1 MAESENV
8 YYGLSSAEVEARH
21 EQGLDNRDVGVKTK
35 SIKQIILGNTFTFFN
50 IVNFILGFLVL
61 STGSLKN
68 MLFLGVVV
76 ANTAIGS
83 FQEIRSKKTIDKLSL
98 ISAPK
103 VNVIRDGNLQTITVS
118 DVVKDDLILLE
129 IGNQICADCV
139 VVSGEV
145 EVDESLLTGE
155 SDPVGKKAGDKLMSG
170 SFIVSGNCLAQA
182 ENVGAES
189 YANKIAGE
197 ASKKKDEKS
206 EIMKSLNIIVKFIS
220 FSLVPVGGLLFW
232 KSFFVE
238 GVSYRSSIVSMVAA
252 LTGMI
257 PEGLV
262 LLTSVVFA
270 VSVIRLSK
278 HNTLVQELYCI
289 ESLARV
295 DVLCLDKTGT
305 ITEGSMQLDGFVP
318 LDGHS
323 EEEMREAISAL
334 VTVLNDNNPTY
345 NALLAEFGKNSDM
358 TALNTVPFSS
368 ARKWSGAQLD
378 NRKTYLMGAGE
389 FILGEGFSPYK
400 EIAESYAAN
409 GSRVLLLA
417 SSDSGFD
424 EEKNVP
430 PHTTAVGLI
439 LISDKIRAE
448 APDTLAYF
456 AEQGVDLKVIS
467 GDNAVTVSQ
476 IAKKAGLK
484 NADNYIDAS
493 TLETDEEIREA
504 VLTHSVFG
512 RVTPEQKFKFV
523 KFLKEEGHTVAMTGD
538 GVNDVLALRES
549 DCSIAMASGSD
560 AARTVSDLVL
570 LDSNFASLPKV
581 VREGRRS
588 INNLQR
594 SASLFLTKTIF
605 SVLLSVLFIF
615 VSTTY
620 PFEPIQ
626 MSLISSLTIGIPSF
640 ILALEPNK
648 DRIKGKFIVN
658 VIKKAIPS
666 AIPMF
671 LNILMLVLIERAFA
685 LSFVELST
693 TAVILTFFTGVIMLF
708 RVSFPFNLMRFFL
721 FIFVIAAFIIAY
733 IYFPSLL
740 SLTPPNYKMCV
751 VTLPYMLMS
760 ISCTMAISHFIEN
773 VIERKEEKK

>member
-1 MAESENV
+1 MTLPD
-8 YYGLSSAEVEARH
+8 YYNGLTSAQVQERH
-21 EQGLDNRDVGVKTK
+21 EQGLDNREVGVKTK
-35 SIKQIILGNTFTFFN
+35 SVKEIILGNIFTFFN
-50 IVNFILGFLVL
+50 IVNFILAILVL

-68 MLFLGVVV
+68 CLFMGTVV
-76 ANTAIGS
+76 ANTVIGC

-103 VNVIRDGNLQTITVS
+103 VNVIRDGNQQTITVS
-118 DVVKDDLILLE
+118 EVVKDDLILLG
-129 IGNQICADCV
+129 IGNQICADCIL
-139 VVSGEV
+139 VSGEV

-155 SDPVGKKAGDKLMSG
+155 SDPVNKRQGDELMSG
-170 SFIVSGNCLAQA
+170 SFIVSGNCYAKA
-182 ENVGAES
+182 ERVGHES

-197 ASKKKDEKS
+197 AKKSKGVKS
-206 EIMKSLNIIVKFIS
+206 EIMKSLNMIVKFIS
-220 FSLVPVGGLLFW
+220 FSLIPVGALLFW

-270 VSVIRLSK
+270 VSVIRLAK
-278 HNTLVQELYCI
+278 HKTLVQELYCI
-289 ESLARV
+289 EALARV

-318 LDGHS
+318 LGNHN
-323 EEEMREAISAL
+323 EREMRDALSAL
-334 VTVLNDNNPTY
+334 VTALNDNNPTY
-345 NALLAEFGKNSDM
+345 NALLAEFGKTSDW
-358 TALNTVPFSS
+358 TAKGIVPFSS
-368 ARKWSGAQLD
+368 ARKWSGAEFE
-378 NRKTYLMGAGE
+378 NHKTYLMGAGE
-389 FILGEGFSPYK
+389 FILGEKFSEYK
-400 EIAESYAAN
+400 KIAESYASS

-417 SSDSGFD
+417 SSDNGFD
-424 EEKNVP
+424 EKGVP
-430 PHTTAVGLI
+430 INTEAVGLI
-439 LISDKIRAE
+439 LISDKIREE
-448 APDTLAYF
+448 APDTLSYF

-484 NADNYIDAS
+484 DADNYVDAS
-493 TLETDEEIREA
+493 TLTTDEEIKEA
-504 VLTHSVFG
+504 ILTHSVFG

-523 KFLKEEGHTVAMTGD
+523 KFLKEAGHTVAMTGD

-581 VREGRRS
+581 VKEGRRS

-594 SASLFLTKTIF
+594 SASLFLNKTIF
-605 SVLLSVLFIF
+605 SVFLSVFFIF

-626 MSLISSLTIGIPSF
+626 MTLISSLTIGIPSF

-648 DRIKGKFIVN
+648 ERIKGKFIVN
-658 VIKKAIPS
+658 VIKKSIPS
-666 AIPMF
+666 ALPMF
-671 LNILMLVLIERAFA
+671 LNIVMLVLIERAFA
-685 LSFVELST
+685 LSFAELSSC
-693 TAVILTFFTGVIMLF
+693 AVILTFFTGVIMLF
-708 RVSFPFNLMRFFL
+708 RVSFPFNYMRFFL
-721 FIFVIAAFIIAY
+721 FIFVIAAFIVAY
-733 IYFPSLL
+733 IYFPTLL
-740 SLTPPNYKMCV
+740 SLTAPNFKMLV
-751 VTLPYMLMS
+751 VIFPYMLMS
-760 ISCTMAISHFIEN
+760 ISCTMVLSHFIEN
-773 VIERKEEKK
+773 VIERKEAK

>member
-35 SIKQIILGNTFTFFN
+35 SVKQIILNNIFTFFN
-50 IVNFILGFLVL
+50 IVNFILAFLVL
-61 STGSLKN
+61 STGSIKN
-68 MLFLGVVV
+68 VLFLGVVV

-118 DVVKDDLILLE
+118 EVVKDDLIMLE
-129 IGNQICADCV
+129 IGNQVCADCV
-139 VVSGEV
+139 VVSGEA

-155 SDPVGKKAGDKLMSG
+155 SDPVGKKPGDRLMSG
-170 SFIVSGNCLAQA
+170 SFIVSGNCLAYA
-182 ENVGAES
+182 EKVGAES

-197 ASKKKDEKS
+197 ASKTKDQKS
-206 EIMKSLNIIVKFIS
+206 EIMKSLNVIVKFIS

-238 GVSYRSSIVSMVAA
+238 GVSYRNSIVSMVAA

-289 ESLARV
+289 EALARV

-305 ITEGSMQLDGFVP
+305 ITEGSMQFDGFVP
-318 LDGHS
+318 LDGHD
-323 EEEMREAISAL
+323 EDEMKAAVSSL

-345 NALLAEFGKNSDM
+345 NALLTEFGKESSL
-358 TALNTVPFSS
+358 TAKNTVPFSS
-368 ARKWSGAQLD
+368 ARKWSGAEFESG
-378 NRKTYLMGAGE
+378 KTYLMGAGE
-389 FILGEGFSPYK
+389 FILGGEFSRYK
-400 EIAESYAAN
+400 DIAESYAAS

-417 SSDSGFD
+417 SSDNGFD
-424 EEKNVP
+424 DKGVP
-430 PHTTAVGLI
+430 ENTKAVGLI

-484 NADNYIDAS
+484 NAENYIDAS
-493 TLETDEEIREA
+493 TLTTDEEIKEA

-512 RVTPEQKFKFV
+512 RVTPEQKYKFV
-523 KFLKEEGHTVAMTGD
+523 RFLKDEGHTVAMTGD

-648 DRIKGKFIVN
+648 DRIKGRFIVN

-666 AIPMF
+666 AVPMF
-671 LNILMLVLIERAFA
+671 LNILMLVLIERAFS
-685 LSFVELST
+685 LSFAELSA
-693 TAVILTFFTGVIMLF
+693 TAVILTFFTGVVMLF
-708 RVSFPFNLMRFFL
+708 RVSFPFNFMRFFL
-721 FIFVIAAFIIAY
+721 FIFVITAFVIAY
-733 IYFPSLL
+733 VYFSTLL

-751 VTLPYMLMS
+751 VILPYMLMS
-760 ISCTMAISHFIEN
+760 LSCTMAISHFIEN

>member
-35 SIKQIILGNTFTFFN
+35 SVKQIILNNIFTFFN
-50 IVNFILGFLVL
+50 IVNFILAFLVL
-61 STGSLKN
+61 STGSIKN
-68 MLFLGVVV
+68 VLFLGVVV

-118 DVVKDDLILLE
+118 EVVKDDLIMLE
-129 IGNQICADCV
+129 IGNQVCADCV
-139 VVSGEV
+139 VVSGEA

-155 SDPVGKKAGDKLMSG
+155 SDPVGKKQGDRLMSG
-170 SFIVSGNCLAQA
+170 SFIVSGNCLAYA
-182 ENVGAES
+182 EKVGAES
-189 YANKIAGE
+189 YANKIVGE
-197 ASKKKDEKS
+197 ASKTKDQKS
-206 EIMKSLNIIVKFIS
+206 EIMKSLNVIVKFIS

-238 GVSYRSSIVSMVAA
+238 GVSYRNSIVSMVAA

-289 ESLARV
+289 EALARV

-305 ITEGSMQLDGFVP
+305 ITEGSMQFDGFVP
-318 LDGHS
+318 LDGHD
-323 EEEMREAISAL
+323 EDEMKAAVSSL

-345 NALLAEFGKNSDM
+345 NALLTEFGKESNL
-358 TALNTVPFSS
+358 TAKNTVPFSS
-368 ARKWSGAQLD
+368 ARKWSGAEFESG
-378 NRKTYLMGAGE
+378 KTYLMGAGE
-389 FILGEGFSPYK
+389 FILGGEFSRYK
-400 EIAESYAAN
+400 DIAESYAAS

-417 SSDSGFD
+417 SSENGFD
-424 EEKNVP
+424 DKGVP
-430 PHTTAVGLI
+430 ENTKAVGLI

-484 NADNYIDAS
+484 NAENYIDAS
-493 TLETDEEIREA
+493 TLTTDEEIKEA

-512 RVTPEQKFKFV
+512 RVTPEQKYKFV
-523 KFLKEEGHTVAMTGD
+523 RFLKDEGHTVAMTGD

-648 DRIKGKFIVN
+648 DRIKGRFIIN

-666 AIPMF
+666 AVPMF
-671 LNILMLVLIERAFA
+671 LNILMLVLIERAFS
-685 LSFVELST
+685 LSFAELSA
-693 TAVILTFFTGVIMLF
+693 TAVILTFFTGVVMLF
-708 RVSFPFNLMRFFL
+708 RVSFPFNIMRFFL
-721 FIFVIAAFIIAY
+721 FIFVITAFVIAY
-733 IYFPSLL
+733 VYFPSLL

-751 VTLPYMLMS
+751 VILPYMLMS
-760 ISCTMAISHFIEN
+760 LSCTMAISHFIEN